1 MLLVR
6 KACEYQSWNSSAL
19 LGTSKK
25 VGNAMTKLCAICGHS
40 IKDGDEVSVGIVTT
54 FKQLPSESTWA
65 VEKPTR
71 FTFINHAA
79 CDGVEDSDESD

>member
-1 MLLVR
+1 MLLVWQES
-6 KACEYQSWNSSAL
+6 KCQGWDTLTL

-25 VGNAMTKLCAICGHS
+25 VGNAMTKLCALCGHS
-40 IKDGDEVSVGIVTT
+40 IKDGDEDSVGIVTT

-71 FTFINHAA
+71 FTFINHAS
-79 CDGVEDSDESD
+79 CDGVEGSDEDC